1 MQNRGTGQGGPKE
14 AIAIL
19 LSDLPFH
26 HRFYPSRSLHSHL
39 IDYLCKD
46 LCLTGM

>member
-14 AIAIL
+14 AIVIL

-26 HRFYPSRSLHSHL
+26 HRFYPSWNLHIHL
-39 IDYLCKD
+39 IVHLCKD
-46 LCLTGM
+46 LCPTGM